1 MILHFAILV
10 CKTET
15 KKNLKE
21 LSIRIADLI
30 EEYPVQPSPLF

>member
-1 MILHFAILV
+1 MILHFAVLV

-15 KKNLKE
+15 QTNLKE
-21 LSIRIADLI
+21 LSIKIADLI